1 MDGLKTR
8 AVYTIKGDKASYLIE
23 YITRP
28 VATIYLRYLPIG
40 QKMINSFEIVANA
53 KPATALQ
60 TIATPPSTTSPSL
73 SSSNKT
79 NTQNVLRK
87 YWKWQ

>member
-1 MDGLKTR
+1 LQEQ
-8 AVYTIKGDKASYLIE
+8 AAEELE

-60 TIATPPSTTSPSL
+60 TIAAPPSTT
-73 SSSNKT
+73 
-79 NTQNVLRK
+79 
-87 YWKWQ
+87 

>member
-1 MDGLKTR
+1 LQEQ
-8 AVYTIKGDKASYLIE
+8 AAEELE

-53 KPATALQ
+53 KPATALP
-60 TIATPPSTTSPSL
+60 TIAAPPSTTSPSL

>member
-8 AVYTIKGDKASYLIE
+8 AVYTIKGDKAYLIE

-28 VATIYLRYLPIG
+28 VAATYPRYLPIG

-53 KPATALQ
+53 KPATVLP
-60 TIATPPSTTSPSL
+60 TIAAPPSTTSPSL

-79 NTQNVLRK
+79 NTRKVLRE

>member
-1 MDGLKTR
+1 M
-8 AVYTIKGDKASYLIE
+8 
-23 YITRP
+23 
-28 VATIYLRYLPIG
+28 PIG

-53 KPATALQ
+53 KPATALP
-60 TIATPPSTTSPSL
+60 TIAAPPSTTSPSL

>member
-8 AVYTIKGDKASYLIE
+8 AVYTINGKKAYLIE

-28 VATIYLRYLPIG
+28 VATTYPRYFPIG

-53 KPATALQ
+53 KPETALP
-60 TIATPPSTTSPSL
+60 TIAAPQSTKSPSL

-79 NTQNVLRK
+79 NTKNVLRE

>member
-8 AVYTIKGDKASYLIE
+8 AVYTIKGDKAYLIE

-28 VATIYLRYLPIG
+28 VATYPRYLPIG

-53 KPATALQ
+53 KPATALP
-60 TIATPPSTTSPSL
+60 TIAAPPI
-73 SSSNKT
+73 N
-79 NTQNVLRK
+79 NVALTIIT
-87 YWKWQ
+87 